1 MFDVIIVGWGP
12 TGMVAS
18 CLLGRAGYRVGVF
31 ERYPATYKLPRVGAV
46 HDDVFRIFQEIG
58 ITENILPATEAGTQY
73 EMAHD
78 ETVLF
83 RSPLS
88 AEAAHGWPQFISIF
102 QPYFEAELE
111 SVAKQMPNVEVR
123 QGHRVVSVS
132 QTASQVEIEVEDVQ
146 SGEIRHERARYLIA
160 ADGGKSFVRGYLG
173 IESEFLG
180 FEQDWLVVDAE
191 KRRERAGWPENRMVC
206 NPEAPAAVMRMG
218 KFHRRWAF
226 KIEKGLSL
234 EDAVKSEA
242 VWRRLDRADGATPDD
257 VNLIRHVAYRFTAQ
271 LARDWRVHRIFLA
284 GDAAHQMPPY
294 LGQGMCSGIRDA
306 QNLSSKLDHVIRGL
320 ADEDFLNLYVVER
333 KANCREAILE
343 SIRVGRM
350 VIEDDPDRVRDR
362 DIALQAAQKTSTQ
375 QLVGYRIP
383 GLKRG
388 FIAGV
393 GNSQGRGEIFVQGEI
408 INQNCRRGKFDDVI
422 GRGYLILAR
431 KGDPTES
438 LSMEQITFWRSLG
451 GRIFTFGDAS
461 SQKADGHFIDSGGW
475 YAKLLDEFRSNVIV
489 KRSDYYI
496 FGMYPSVADLPG
508 AIEDVR
514 GQLAAKSSPEMLA
527 AVAHF

>member
-1 MFDVIIVGWGP
+1 MFDVMIVGWGP
-12 TGMVAS
+12 TGMVAA

-46 HDDVFRIFQEIG
+46 HDDVFRVFQEIG
-58 ITENILPATEAGTQY
+58 IAEKLLPVAVAGTQY
-73 EMAHD
+73 EMAHG

-102 QPYFEAELE
+102 QPYFESELE
-111 SVAKQMPNVEVR
+111 AVAKQMPNVDVL

-146 SGEIRHERARYLIA
+146 SGAKRNERGRYLIA
-160 ADGGKSFVRGYLG
+160 ADGGKSFIREYLG

-191 KRRERAGWPENRMVC
+191 KRRERIGWPENRMVC

-218 KFHRRWAF
+218 KYHRRWAF
-226 KIEKGLSL
+226 KIEAGLSL
-234 EDAVKSEA
+234 EHAVTSEA
-242 VWRRLDRADGATPDD
+242 VWRRLDRPEGATPDD
-257 VNLIRHVAYRFTAQ
+257 VTLIRHTAYRFTAQ
-271 LARDWRVHRIFLA
+271 LARQWHVQRVFLA

-306 QNLSSKLDHVIRGL
+306 QNLSSKLDHVMRGL
-320 ADEDFLNLYVVER
+320 ANDDFLDLYAVER
-333 KANCREAILE
+333 KANCRAAIVE

-350 VIEDDPDRVRDR
+350 VIEDDPERVRDR
-362 DIALQAAQKTSTQ
+362 DIALQAAQSTSTQ

-383 GLKRG
+383 GLSSG
-388 FIAGV
+388 FIGRQGRRRGAGV
-393 GNSQGRGEIFVQGEI
+393 VFVQGQVI
-408 INQNCRRGKFDDVI
+408 DQNGRLGRFDDVI

-431 KGDPTES
+431 AGDPITA
-438 LSMEQITFWRSLG
+438 LSSAQLAYWRSLG
-451 GRIFTFGDAS
+451 GRVVTFGDAPS
-461 SQKADGHFIDSGGW
+461 RGADGHFSDVGGW
-475 YAKLLDEFRSNVIV
+475 YAKLLDEFDSNVIV
-489 KRSDYYI
+489 KRPDYYI
-496 FGMYPSVADLPG
+496 FGMYESVADLPV
-508 AIEDVR
+508 AIEDIR
-514 GQLAAKSSPEMLA
+514 EQLAATSSPEMLA
-527 AVAHF
+527 GVPYL

>member
-46 HDDVFRIFQEIG
+46 HDDVFRVFQEIG
-58 ITENILPATEAGTQY
+58 ITEKILPAIEAGTQY
-73 EMAHD
+73 EMVHD

-83 RSPLS
+83 RTPLS

-111 SVAKQMPNVEVR
+111 SVAKQMPNVDVL

-132 QTASQVEIEVEDVQ
+132 QTASQVEVEIEDIQ
-146 SGEIRHERARYLIA
+146 SGEIRHERGRYLIA

-173 IESEFLG
+173 IETEFLG

-218 KFHRRWAF
+218 KYHRRWAF

-234 EDAVKSEA
+234 DDAVESES
-242 VWRRLDRADGATPDD
+242 VWKRLNRTDGATPEE

-271 LARDWRVHRIFLA
+271 LARNWRVHRIFLA

-306 QNLSSKLDHVIRGL
+306 QNLSSKLDHVMRGL
-320 ADEDFLNLYVVER
+320 ANEDFLDLYAVER

-362 DIALQAAQKTSTQ
+362 DVALQAAQKTSTQ

-383 GLKRG
+383 GLKSG
-388 FIAGV
+388 FIAGR
-393 GNSQGRGEIFVQGEI
+393 GNSRGSGEVFVQGQVVD
-408 INQNCRRGKFDDVI
+408 QNGLQGRFDDVI
-422 GRGYLILAR
+422 GRGYLILTR
-431 KGDPTES
+431 KGDPGKA
-438 LSMEQITFWRSLG
+438 LSIEHMIYWRSLG
-451 GRIFTFGDAS
+451 GRIYTFGEAS
-461 SQKADGHFIDSGGW
+461 SQQADGHFIDSGRW
-475 YAKLLDEFRSNVIV
+475 YANLLDEFHSNVII

-496 FGMYPSVADLPG
+496 FGMYQSVDDLP
-508 AIEDVR
+508 AALADVR
-514 GQLAAKSSPEMLA
+514 GQLTAKSSAEMLA
-527 AVAHF
+527 GMGHL